1 MKKITQKRKKDI
13 QKNFRFSV
21 ADAEKLK
28 SMAEQNQM
36 SESAYIRFLLTNRP
50 SDHKEIKMRMDS
62 LINEVHKIGVNINQ
76 IAYACNVNP
85 VFYNKDREKLMYY
98 MRDCRKLL
106 MEVMKYCNHENDAHV
121 AGKGKEPG
129 K

>member
-1 MKKITQKRKKDI
+1 MKRITQKRKKDI

-36 SESAYIRFLLTNRP
+36 SESAYIRFLLTSRP

-76 IAYACNVNP
+76 IAYACNINP
-85 VFYNKDREKLMYY
+85 VFYNEDREKLMFY

-106 MEVMKYCNHENDAHV
+106 LEVMKYCNHENDAHV
-121 AGKGKEPG
+121 TGKGKEPG